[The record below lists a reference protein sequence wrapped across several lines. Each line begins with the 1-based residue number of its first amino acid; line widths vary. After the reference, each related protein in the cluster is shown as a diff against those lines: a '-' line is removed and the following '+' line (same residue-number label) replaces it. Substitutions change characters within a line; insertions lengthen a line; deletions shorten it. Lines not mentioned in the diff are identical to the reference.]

1 MKFII
6 RRRFVEVMTEY
17 NRIQVEYR
25 EQSKGKIAR
34 QLEISG
40 KVATDE
46 ELEEML
52 EVKAS
57 RNLEKSPFEVILN
70 HILYLEE
77 VIQVPG

>member
-1 MKFII
+1 
-6 RRRFVEVMTEY
+6 MTEY